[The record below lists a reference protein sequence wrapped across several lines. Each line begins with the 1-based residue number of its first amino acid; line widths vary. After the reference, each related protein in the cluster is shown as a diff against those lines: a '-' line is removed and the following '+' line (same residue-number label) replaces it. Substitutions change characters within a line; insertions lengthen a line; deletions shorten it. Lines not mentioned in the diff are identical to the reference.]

1 MKLFLTVLACLVS
14 VSMFGQSLSTEEAN
28 LYDIL
33 MEYRASRGL
42 PKIELSKSLTF
53 VAQTHVRDLFDND
66 PHDGSFGS
74 GCNGHSWS
82 DKGNWSPCCYTKDHA
97 RAECMWS
104 KPSEL
109 TSYRG
114 NGYEIGHWASGPT
127 TAEKALAGWKKSH
140 GHNQVI
146 INQGIWHDNHWQAIG
161 IGIYKN
167 YAVVWFG
174 EEKDQ

>member
-82 DKGNWSPCCYTKDHA
+82 NKGNWSPCCYTKDHA

-114 NGYEIGHWASGPT
+114 HGYEIGHWASGPT
-127 TAEKALAGWKKSH
+127 TAEEALAGWKKSH
-140 GHNQVI
+140 PHNQVI
-146 INQGIWHDNHWQAIG
+146 INQGIWHDSHWKAIG